1 MNKKSAL
8 RELIDIIDEYEKRG
22 DFMNQME
29 IRRIM
34 ILRLDMEAD
43 QHFEKFLEGF
53 RYSREGFNG
62 ETFEGK
68 ADSIVAKNI
77 GEDYEKIFGHE

>member
-1 MNKKSAL
+1 MTSPLKQL
-8 RELIDIIDEYEKRG
+8 IELIEEYDKRG

-29 IRRIM
+29 IRRI
-34 ILRLDMEAD
+34 IISLLDLEAE
-43 QHFEKFLEGF
+43 QHFQRFLDGF

-68 ADSIVAKNI
+68 ADSVVAKNI
-77 GEDYEKIFGHE
+77 VEDYEKFYDHE